1 MKLCHFIAL
10 LLIVCLSVFFIGA
23 CSEVVEK
30 PENAVENDKIDST
43 VENNQYSENS
53 SGNFALPDFD
63 REEGSVAEALYRR
76 VSQRSYSDD
85 ALTLEQAAT
94 LLWAA
99 GGLNIDGETGP
110 TRTSPSAGG
119 TYPLDFYLVA
129 GNVQDLSPG
138 IYRYD
143 YLNHR
148 LIPVADEDRRVE
160 LAEAALGQQFIAEAP
175 ASIVFVAYF
184 ERSTG
189 RYGERGERYV
199 YMDTGYAS
207 QSLHLQAVELD
218 LGTVAIGAFDDA
230 EVSAVLETDGA
241 PLKIMPVGSP

>member
-1 MKLCHFIAL
+1 MKGKYVYVLIVLLFIAL
-10 LLIVCLSVFFIGA
+10 NISGG
-23 CSEVVEK
+23 CSGEISL
-30 PENAVENDKIDST
+30 PGNAEENDKELPNNAENLENAETLPALQID
-43 VENNQYSENS
+43 E
-53 SGNFALPDFD
+53 D
-63 REEGSVAEALYRR
+63 SVAEALYERI
-76 VSQRSYSDD
+76 STRSFSGEAIDLSD
-85 ALTLEQAAT
+85 AAS

-119 TYPLDFYLVA
+119 AYPLDFYLVA
-129 GNVQDLSPG
+129 GNVEDLAPG

-143 YLNHR
+143 YLNHD
-148 LIPVADEDRRVE
+148 LDLVIGEDRRGQ
-160 LAEAALGQQFIAEAP
+160 LAEAALGQSFIAEAP

-207 QSLHLQAVELD
+207 QSVHLLAVELG
-218 LGTVAIGAFDDA
+218 LGTVAVGAFDDG
-230 EVSAVLETDGA
+230 EVAAVLETDGA
-241 PLKIMPVGSP
+241 PLKIMPIGRP